1 MQRDLSVRGTR
12 DLFPEDY
19 ARIVYIFKV
28 WRKTALSYGFEE
40 FDSPILETLELFKI
54 KSGDEIVGQLYNFPD
69 RGGRMLALRPELT
82 PSLARMVAKI
92 QNQVT
97 KPIKW
102 FSIPRCMRY
111 ERPQKGRLREF
122 FQLNVDIIGEASET
136 ADLEVIAVAVDS
148 LVNLGLT
155 PQDFVVKINNRDFV
169 SGYFTELGIQKKE
182 EKPLYK
188 IIDNARKLS
197 TEQTAEALDSV
208 NLNSD
213 MRKGVDSYL
222 TLKNV
227 VDLEK
232 VRGGDAG
239 KVAIRSLFSLIESA
253 GIADFC
259 QFDPTIVRG
268 LDYYTGIVF
277 EIFDR
282 SEKMRAVCG
291 GGRYNNLLREI
302 SGVEIPACGFGMGDV
317 VLGEIL
323 EQKGLYPAYSR
334 NIDYFLV
341 RISEKELPLLL
352 KTARFL
358 RKKGNVVEFSY
369 NSTSLKKQMARAS
382 KVGAKKVLIFGEEEI
397 TEGKVTEKDMSTGK
411 EKKIAIPN
419 I

>member
-1 MQRDLSVRGTR
+1 MRRDLSVRGTR

-19 ARIVYIFKV
+19 ARIGHIFNI

-40 FDSPILETLELFKI
+40 FDSPILETLELFTI
-54 KSGDEIVGQLYNFPD
+54 KSGQEIMDQVYNFPD
-69 RGGRMLALRPELT
+69 KGGRMLALRPELT

-92 QNQVT
+92 QNQVS

-111 ERPQKGRLREF
+111 EKPQKGRQREF
-122 FQLNVDIIGEASET
+122 FQLNVDIIGEDSVT
-136 ADLEVIAVAVDS
+136 ADLEIIAVAVDS

-155 PQDFVVKINNRDFV
+155 PQDFVVKINSRDFV
-169 SGYFTELGIQKKE
+169 SGYFRELGIQKSE
-182 EKPLYK
+182 EKALYK
-188 IIDNARKLS
+188 IIDNARKLRA
-197 TEQTAEALDSV
+197 EETAGVLDGTD
-208 NLNSD
+208 LD
-213 MRKGVDSYL
+213 PERRRGVELYL

-227 VDLEK
+227 GDLK
-232 VRGGDAG
+232 TVRGGDVG
-239 KVAIRSLFSLIESA
+239 KNALCLLFSLIESA
-253 GIADFC
+253 GIGEFC
-259 QFDPTIVRG
+259 RFDPTIVRG

-282 SEKMRAVCG
+282 SEKMRAICG

-323 EQKGLYPAYSR
+323 EQKRLYPAYSR

-341 RISEKELPLLL
+341 RVSENELPLLL
-352 KTARFL
+352 QTARFL
-358 RKKGNVVEFSY
+358 RKNGSVVEFSY

-397 TEGKVTEKDMSTGK
+397 AEGKLMEKDLSTGE
-411 EKKIAIPN
+411 EKKITIPDT
-419 I
+419 